1 MVLSS
6 LVSFYNLYCSL
17 VNPSIPLC
25 LYDNFGI
32 LTKKN
37 LILLMLTE
45 FLKGKFLGNKNE
57 FVMVFEKYGI
67 DIKK

>member
-1 MVLSS
+1 
-6 LVSFYNLYCSL
+6 
-17 VNPSIPLC
+17 
-25 LYDNFGI
+25 
-32 LTKKN
+32 
-37 LILLMLTE
+37 MLTE